1 MPEQPEPESH
11 PPTTSPQTLVYNYS
25 KSPQTANNEFR
36 IYIRRKRPERTIE
49 QPTPLTYDQ
58 ESQQSPSPTQ
68 IHSGKGIID
77 LEKPVPFVDD
87 SNISIALRKGEA
99 LKNPE
104 WRKAVSEKIR
114 ALEKNDTWVISD
126 LPHGKKPVGSNQDWP
141 LHQLDVK
148 NASLNGNLEEEVYM
162 EIPLGLE
169 TSFNN
174 NRSCKLKKSLY
185 GLKQSPR
192 AWFGRFAKSV
202 TKQGYTQCDYEEEL
216 LGMKKHLAKE
226 FEIKDLVYL
235 RYFLGMEV
243 ARSKKG
249 IFVSQ
254 RKYVLDLLKETGMLG
269 CKPADTPMD
278 STKKIETE
286 KDSAPVDR
294 GRYQRL
300 VGYLIYLSHT
310 RPNIGFFVSVVSQF
324 MNNPIQ
330 EHMEAV
336 NIILKYLNMTR
347 GKGLLYK
354 KNDTKDV
361 EVFLDA
367 DWAGKIEKA
376 IVQLV
381 YTPTR
386 SQTADILTK
395 ALSRT
400 NFEELSHKLCMYNI
414 YVLARG
420 GVWNSS
426 LNGFEGIYD
435 VEHFIK
441 SLRYDVRIVE
451 KLPEITKN
459 GKTKKI
465 KGYQLRPPR
474 DAPISWYLTEALEKM
489 KEHGAIYLTP
499 FSHRLEEEIDN
510 PEYQRL
516 RCRVNYHA
524 LRFKPHIMKL
534 SNSVVSKLRAQGHFL
549 AIHLRFELDM
559 LAFAGGESFVT

>member
-1 MPEQPEPESH
+1 MAKLN
-11 PPTTSPQTLVYNYS
+11 T
-25 KSPQTANNEFR
+25 
-36 IYIRRKRPERTIE
+36 IRVFFS
-49 QPTPLTYDQ
+49 L
-58 ESQQSPSPTQ
+58 
-68 IHSGKGIID
+68 
-77 LEKPVPFVDD
+77 
-87 SNISIALRKGEA
+87 AA
-99 LKNPE
+99 
-104 WRKAVSEKIR
+104 
-114 ALEKNDTWVISD
+114 
-126 LPHGKKPVGSNQDWP
+126 NQDWP

-202 TKQGYTQCDYEEEL
+202 TKQGYTQCQADHTLFVKFSSKKKIVVLIVYVDDIILTGDYEEEL

-367 DWAGKIEKA
+367 DWAGD
-376 IVQLV
+376 VSDR
-381 YTPTR
+381 R
-386 SQTADILTK
+386 ST
-395 ALSRT
+395 SRYC
-400 NFEELSHKLCMYNI
+400 SY
-414 YVLARG
+414 A
-420 GVWNSS
+420 W
-426 LNGFEGIYD
+426 GI
-435 VEHFIK
+435 
-441 SLRYDVRIVE
+441 S
-451 KLPEITKN
+451 
-459 GKTKKI
+459 
-465 KGYQLRPPR
+465 
-474 DAPISWYLTEALEKM
+474 
-489 KEHGAIYLTP
+489 
-499 FSHRLEEEIDN
+499 
-510 PEYQRL
+510 
-516 RCRVNYHA
+516 
-524 LRFKPHIMKL
+524 
-534 SNSVVSKLRAQGHFL
+534 
-549 AIHLRFELDM
+549 
-559 LAFAGGESFVT
+559 